1 MVECS
6 YEEIKNKGEVMVRVI
21 IFDIGNVMANYRW
34 KDYLHAFG
42 FSQEVESAVANA
54 VFLNKL
60 WKEFDRGVME
70 DEAIIMQCIQQQP
83 QYEKEIRQI
92 FQDMSDL
99 VVEYDYAQNLVRS
112 LKSQGYQV
120 YVLSNYGRT
129 LFQYA
134 RKNFQFLKEI
144 DGGIISY
151 EVQKIKP
158 DAAIYEALLNKY
170 KINAEEAVFFDDTL
184 ENLEQAA
191 HMGIKTVHVTS
202 YESIIKGLK
211 TYGVTVK

>member
-1 MVECS
+1 MVKES
-6 YEEIKNKGEVMVRVI
+6 YEKIEDRGEVMVNTI

-34 KDYLHAFG
+34 KEYLHEFG
-42 FSQEVESAVANA
+42 FSQETESAVADA

-70 DEAIIMQCIQQQP
+70 DEAIIMQCIQQKP
-83 QYEKEIRQI
+83 QYEREIRQI

-99 VVEYDYAQNLVRS
+99 VVEYDYAQKLVKS
-112 LKSQGYQV
+112 LKNQGYQI
-120 YVLSNYGRT
+120 YVLSNYGKT
-129 LFQYA
+129 LFEYA

-151 EVQKIKP
+151 EIQKIKP

-170 KINAEEAVFFDDTL
+170 KINPQEAVFLDDTV

-191 HMGIKTVHVTS
+191 RMGIKTVHVTS
-202 YESIIKGLK
+202 YESIIEGLQA
-211 TYGVTVK
+211 YGVTIK